1 MSVAVNS
8 LMLLDSL
15 HFAVDYIPKRAIRF
29 FTASEN
35 KEETI
40 SLLIDE
46 IKDVFEHPEEFV
58 EEGSQ
63 LLFYG
68 FMILGHFY
76 AKEGISLI
84 SEMGRLEKLSIDH
97 LVGERLFDSLS
108 LAFAQICSED
118 IGHLKEIIE
127 DSSLD
132 ECIRAT
138 CIQSMVY
145 LYSQEKITRQSMVE
159 YFLYLLR
166 RPREKITFFYEMIVS
181 ASLIL
186 HPEELIEDIRKLF
199 EEGGVDSSEVTLEDV
214 EEIFELNRE
223 EVIQEHS
230 QIFRADLD
238 DLIHYLESIEGF
250 HSHGSVDRNEICPC
264 GSGIKY
270 KKCCR

>member
-1 MSVAVNS
+1 
-8 LMLLDSL
+8 
-15 HFAVDYIPKRAIRF
+15 
-29 FTASEN
+29 
-35 KEETI
+35 
-40 SLLIDE
+40 
-46 IKDVFEHPEEFV
+46 
-58 EEGSQ
+58 
-63 LLFYG
+63 
-68 FMILGHFY
+68 
-76 AKEGISLI
+76 
-84 SEMGRLEKLSIDH
+84 
-97 LVGERLFDSLS
+97 
-108 LAFAQICSED
+108 
-118 IGHLKEIIE
+118 
-127 DSSLD
+127 
-132 ECIRAT
+132 
-138 CIQSMVY
+138 MVY